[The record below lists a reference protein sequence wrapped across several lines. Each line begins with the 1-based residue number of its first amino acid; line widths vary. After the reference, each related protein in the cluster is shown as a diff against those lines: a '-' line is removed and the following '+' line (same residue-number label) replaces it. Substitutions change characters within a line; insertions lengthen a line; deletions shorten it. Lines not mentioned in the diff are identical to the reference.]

1 MDYTICKEMGES
13 LPYLSLVKPDVPHL
27 EEEEKVLGYVV
38 IEMNSIKR
46 ERHKL
51 INTSYGS

>member
-1 MDYTICKEMGES
+1 MGES